1 MATTPKRN
9 RTGRANMWE
18 FLLAMSR
25 NPTIIGLLRFLTISA
40 VLCFLLVV
48 GLQGRPISIAGWT
61 IGAQPAASTSAT
73 TPMAQPTDGPLP
85 AALAGTEAP
94 VPTNVPTEVIATTS
108 VMAMTATEVQASSTP
123 AEISSA
129 DCPLTALSL
138 PRNAQLTS
146 CAWVFLDDARFVDA
160 IAVAEECID
169 AFEGQALRDQQ
180 SLSLDGQ
187 PAPLTGQP
195 GNKAE
200 LNEILKRGVLN
211 DVAACHFV
219 KGQALERLDR
229 LDDARDEYQNVL
241 QYPHARVWDPA
252 GDPAGLGFFWSPAQ
266 AAADRLSVLP

>member
-1 MATTPKRN
+1 
-9 RTGRANMWE
+9 MWE
-18 FLLAMSR
+18 FFLALSR
-25 NPTIIGLLRFLTISA
+25 NPTIIGLLSFLTISV
-40 VLCFLLVV
+40 VLIFLLVV

-61 IGAQPAASTSAT
+61 IGAQSTASTSAT
-73 TPMAQPTDGPLP
+73 TPPTPPTAEPLP
-85 AALAGTEAP
+85 AALASTEAP
-94 VPTNVPTEVIATTS
+94 GPTNVPTQVIAMTS
-108 VMAMTATEVQASSTP
+108 VMAMTATEIQASSAPLEVTAP
-123 AEISSA
+123 
-129 DCPLTALSL
+129 DCPPNALSL
-138 PRNAQLTS
+138 PRNAQLAG
-146 CAWVFLDDARFVDA
+146 CAWGFLDDARYVDA

-195 GNKAE
+195 GSKAE

-229 LDDARDEYQNVL
+229 LDDARNEYQNVL
-241 QYPHARVWDPA
+241 QYPYARVWDPA
-252 GDPAGLGFFWSPAQ
+252 GDPTGLGFFWSPAQ